1 MANKRSRSQPR
12 ERLSPTNTV
21 SDYSDDFIE
30 SLKLPQLPE
39 QIPARLEEAIR
50 KRVSALLY
58 TLKEAKKERYVGTLE
73 IRLVRDAHRAVLT
86 AYELGI
92 TDSEVHYASFRQLV
106 EELGYERTDVGFRK
120 REEGF

>member
-1 MANKRSRSQPR
+1 MSNKRERSQPR

-30 SLKLPQLPE
+30 SLRIPQLPE
-39 QIPARLEEAIR
+39 QIPGRLEEAIR
-50 KRVSALLY
+50 KRITALLY
-58 TLKEAKKERYVGTLE
+58 LLKEAKREQYVGTLE

-92 TDSEVHYASFRQLV
+92 SDSEVFYASFRQLV
-106 EELGYERTDVGFRK
+106 EELGYERTDVGFCK
-120 REEGF
+120 REEP